1 VLIGK
6 RISGRYK
13 ILEVIGGGGMANVYL
28 ARDMILE
35 REVAMKVLRFDF
47 SNDDEFIKRFRR
59 EAQSTTSLAHPNIV
73 SIYDVGEEDGIYYIV
88 MEYVEGQTLKQYIQ
102 QFAPV
107 HPRKAV
113 SIMVQIASAIQ
124 HAHDNQIVHRDIKP
138 HNILIDHHGNVKVT
152 DFGIAIA
159 LSATTITQTNS
170 VLGSVHYLSPEQA
183 RGGLANK
190 KSDIYSIGIVLFEL
204 LTGRLPFDGES
215 AISIALKHLQ
225 SETPSPKRW
234 NPDIPQSIEN
244 IILKST
250 AKDPFH
256 RYDSVEE
263 LEKDLETA
271 FDVNR
276 ISEPRFV
283 IPDDDEATKAIP
295 IITNENMENY
305 KVDDTIIRNTAS
317 EPVLTQQNNDFEKG
331 KKGKKEKKP
340 KKKKSK
346 LATFIITTFII
357 IIMAIIAAFTIVP
370 SFLLPK
376 DVEVPDLTGE
386 SYEEAVTILLEQGF
400 DVGEE
405 PILLSDEEIEE
416 GHVIKTEPEA
426 NSVVK
431 EGSVVTIYESTGK
444 EKIVLDDYVGRSID
458 RVRTILQLKGFKN
471 IKVTEETHD
480 TEDPG
485 RILSQDPEV
494 GEEVVPSETEIEFI
508 VSKGP
513 PQVKIEDLIGKNR
526 SEVDEYVSKYGFIPN
541 VSEENSD
548 TVPEGKLISQ
558 SPEPGTEV
566 VPKDTTLKLV
576 YSSGPKAKP
585 PKKVTKTVEIPYE
598 PEVEGEELTVDILID
613 DATHSISDVFASFQ
627 ITSSQERTLEFT
639 INPEDV
645 AYYQIIVDGKVRS
658 SEKIEYPADE

>member
-1 VLIGK
+1 MLIGK

-13 ILEVIGGGGMANVYL
+13 ILEVVGGGGMANVYL

-59 EAQSTTSLAHPNIV
+59 EAQSATSLAHPNIV

-113 SIMVQIASAIQ
+113 NIMVQIASAIQ
-124 HAHDNQIVHRDIKP
+124 HAHDNQIIHRDIKP

-152 DFGIAIA
+152 DFGIATA
-159 LSATTITQTNS
+159 LSSTTITQTNS

-244 IILKST
+244 IILRST

-263 LEKDLETA
+263 MEKDLETA
-271 FDVNR
+271 FDVSR
-276 ISEPRFV
+276 ISEERFS
-283 IPDDDEATKAIP
+283 IPEDDEATKAIP
-295 IITNENMENY
+295 IITNENFNEH
-305 KVDDTIIRNTAS
+305 KVEDTIVRK
-317 EPVLTQQNNDFEKG
+317 PVSNESFNNSNQEDNGNKG
-331 KKGKKEKKP
+331 KKQKKP

-346 LATFIITTFII
+346 LATFIVSVFLILLV
-357 IIMAIIAAFTIVP
+357 AGIAAFTIIP
-370 SFLLPK
+370 SFFLPK
-376 DVEVPDLTGE
+376 DVEVPDVTGK
-386 SYEEAVTILLEQGF
+386 SYEEAVNILLDSGF
-400 DVGEE
+400 EVADPV
-405 PILLSDEEIEE
+405 LVTDEEIEE
-416 GHVIKTEPEA
+416 GYVIKTEPTA
-426 NSVVK
+426 NEIIK
-431 EGSVVTIYESTGK
+431 EGSTITIYESIGK
-444 EKIVLDDYVGRSID
+444 EKVVLEDYVGRKID
-458 RVRTILQLKGFKN
+458 RITSILEMKGFTVEVVKEEYSE
-471 IKVTEETHD
+471 TE
-480 TEDPG
+480 PAG
-485 RILSQDPEV
+485 NILSQDPEI
-494 GEEVVPSETEIEFI
+494 GEEVVPEDTVVEFT

-513 PQVKIEDLIGKNR
+513 KLVKIEDLVGKTKEEVNKYI
-526 SEVDEYVSKYGFIPN
+526 SETGFSVNVDDEYSAEVEKGS
-541 VSEENSD
+541 
-548 TVPEGKLISQ
+548 LIRQ
-558 SPEPGTEV
+558 SPKAGTEV
-566 VPKDTTLKLV
+566 VPKETTLEVV
-576 YSSGPKAKP
+576 YSLGPEPKP
-585 PKKVTKTVEIPYE
+585 SKTVTKTVTIPYE
-598 PEVEGEELTVDILID
+598 TEEQGKELEVKISID
-613 DATHSISDVFASFQ
+613 DEEHSISDVFETFT
-627 ITSSQERTLEFT
+627 ITSPRVKTLEFT
-639 INPEDV
+639 IPPNDK
-645 AYYQIIVDGKVRS
+645 AFYQITVDNKIVIT
-658 SEKIEYPADE
+658 ETIPYPEG